1 MAKLTDRQAAEY
13 LYRSY
18 TSADGLWFMKVEERH
33 GFDEALEIDNEVWKV
48 VPKIQARMLKAMLGA
63 GTGPDALL
71 ECFSAKLDLEGF
83 KFDTLKDG
91 DGIRIC
97 ITRCPWYELMA
108 KSGRG
113 HLSDKV
119 SELICLTEYSVW
131 GSEFGGLKFERGSR
145 ICKGDKECVLRF
157 LP

>member
-1 MAKLTDRQAAEY
+1 MAKLTNEQAAQY
-13 LYRSY
+13 FHRSY
-18 TSADGLWFMKVEERH
+18 ASADGLWFMKVEERR
-33 GFDEALEIDNEVWKV
+33 GFDEALEIDKEVWKV
-48 VPKIQARMLKAMLGA
+48 VPKIQARMLKSMLN
-63 GTGPDALL
+63 TDTSPDALL

-83 KFDTLKDG
+83 EFEARKDG

-97 ITRCPWYELMA
+97 IAKCPWHGLMV

-113 HLSDKV
+113 HLSEKV
-119 SELICLTEYSVW
+119 NGLICGTENAVW
-131 GSEFGGLKFERGSR
+131 ASEFGRLKFERESR